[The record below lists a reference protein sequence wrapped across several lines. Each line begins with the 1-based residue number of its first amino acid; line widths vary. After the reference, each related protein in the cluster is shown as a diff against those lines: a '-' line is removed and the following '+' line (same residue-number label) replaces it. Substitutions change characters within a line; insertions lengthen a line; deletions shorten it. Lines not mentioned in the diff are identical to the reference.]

1 MYIDGKAVSLCGLQ
15 VKESLPQI
23 TVCENGSE
31 KSAELVSV
39 YTVPDCRGRGYMQSL
54 LLFLLDFAKEQ
65 GYTDVVLITNT
76 DDAKHIYEKFG
87 FKYISDKYYLRLADN
102 AKKEA

>member
-1 MYIDGKAVSLCGLQ
+1 
-15 VKESLPQI
+15 
-23 TVCENGSE
+23 
-31 KSAELVSV
+31 
-39 YTVPDCRGRGYMQSL
+39 MQSL

-102 AKKEA
+102 AKKEK